1 MPVRLRLEPLA
12 WPFLGL
18 LAVLVIGSAQY
29 ASNLGYFFTFWLTST
44 AAFGLLAT
52 RRRLLPLEARPVHI
66 DSGFEEEA
74 LRLTL
79 EVRGEDGTAV
89 EASFRDGPGS
99 KAAIPTPEGVT
110 LVLDLPARGRGTHVP
125 PPLRLVMRDP
135 LGLVRLERDQPLGR
149 RYWVYPTPSGERP
162 LPPPAGHDTRG
173 GQDDFTGLK
182 AYQPGDS
189 PARIHWRALARG
201 GELQTKQFGGE
212 SRPHGPRV
220 LDEEQLRDLPR
231 EARLRQ
237 LAAWV
242 LACEAAGEPYA
253 LRLGHGAP
261 LPRGLGAE
269 HRTRAL
275 RLLAEAPPA

>member
-18 LAVLVIGSAQY
+18 LAVLIIGSAQY

-52 RRRLLPLEARPVHI
+52 RRRLLRLEARTVHV

-99 KAAIPTPEGVT
+99 KAAIPTPEGVM

-125 PPLRLVMRDP
+125 PPLRLVMHDP

-149 RYWVYPTPSGERP
+149 RYWVYPRPHGNRP
-162 LPPPAGHDTRG
+162 LPPIRRG
-173 GQDDFTGLK
+173 SPRHGQDDFAGLRP
-182 AYQPGDS
+182 YQPGDS
-189 PARIHWRALARG
+189 PARIHWRSLARG
-201 GELQTKQFGGE
+201 GELQTKQFSGE
-212 SRPHGPRV
+212 QLPHGPRG
-220 LDEEQLRDLPR
+220 LDEDLLSDLPR

-237 LAAWV
+237 LSAWIM
-242 LACEAAGEPYA
+242 ACEAGGEPYA
-253 LRLGHGAP
+253 LRLSHGTS
-261 LPRGLGAE
+261 LPRGLGSG

>member
-1 MPVRLRLEPLA
+1 MPVRLRPEPLA

-29 ASNLGYFFTFWLTST
+29 ASNLGFFFTFWLVST

-52 RRRLLPLEARPVHI
+52 RRRLLRLEARTVHV
-66 DSGFEEEA
+66 DSGFEEET

-79 EVRGEDGTAV
+79 ELRGEGGTAV
-89 EASFRDGPGS
+89 EASFRDGSGTG
-99 KAAIPTPEGVT
+99 AASPAPEGAE

-125 PPLRLVMRDP
+125 PPLRLVMHDP

-149 RYWVYPTPSGERP
+149 RYWVYPLPHGDRP
-162 LPPPAGHDTRG
+162 LPPTSGGGPLQ
-173 GQDDFTGLK
+173 GQDDFAGLRT
-182 AYQPGDS
+182 YQPGDS
-189 PARIHWRALARG
+189 PARIHWRSLARG

-212 SRPHGPRV
+212 QLPHGPRE
-220 LDEEQLRDLPR
+220 LDEDLLSDLPR
-231 EARLRQ
+231 ETRLRQ
-237 LAAWV
+237 LSAWV
-242 LACEAAGEPYA
+242 MACEAGGQPYA
-253 LRLGHGAP
+253 LRLRHGTV

-275 RLLAEAPPA
+275 RLLAEATPA